1 MGNSDDIELGTRLTE
16 LAGPEAGPGR
26 EVTVPLTPLPFS
38 FFALF
43 PDHACLLGPL
53 QVEAGSESENCRQGC
68 LWCWG
73 EGAEGAEL
81 GLEAGRRLPYPLGPS
96 GKQH

>member
-38 FFALF
+38 FSALF
-43 PDHACLLGPL
+43 PDHACLFGPL
-53 QVEAGSESENCRQGC
+53 QVEAGSELENCRAVF
-68 LWCWG
+68 
-73 EGAEGAEL
+73 GAKAQREL
-81 GLEAGRRLPYPLGPS
+81 SWVWKPGGGSHTL
-96 GKQH
+96 